1 MSRQAFWDEV
11 NLANCEK
18 LAALH
23 LGERAIAER
32 SSRTALATVRPEHPP
47 CWPHPDRDGAR

>member
-11 NLANCEK
+11 NLANCET

-23 LGERAIAER
+23 RGELAIAER
-32 SSRTALATVRPEHPP
+32 SSRTALATVRRSTRTTAP
-47 CWPHPDRDGAR
+47 GS